1 MLERSP
7 GLLLQSISYLGSHR
21 ILKVLTP
28 EHGLIS
34 LLAKFA
40 ASRKRSWSA
49 LTTPFLLAEW
59 VYVRGKSDLSVLKDG
74 SLVEPFLELKTSYG
88 RLSTAGQMAQ
98 DLLRTQMPEKR
109 AEGPFSLAVESFQEL
124 GAGKNPADV
133 LVHFRKALLDWEGL
147 WNEGNDLKRVHEL
160 FEQRLGQV

>member
-7 GLLLQSISYLGSHR
+7 GLLLQSIPYLGSHR

-59 VYVRGKSDLSVLKDG
+59 VYVRGRTDLFLLKDG
-74 SLVEPFLELKTSYG
+74 SLVDPFLSLKDSYG

-98 DLLRTQMPEKR
+98 DLLKTQMPEKR
-109 AEGPFSLAVESFQEL
+109 ARRPLWERWRDFESWGLERIRPRCWCTS
-124 GAGKNPADV
+124 GGCCSTGKGCGM
-133 LVHFRKALLDWEGL
+133 RG
-147 WNEGNDLKRVHEL
+147 RI
-160 FEQRLGQV
+160 

>member
-7 GLLLQSISYLGSHR
+7 GLLLQSIPYLGSHR

-59 VYVRGKSDLSVLKDG
+59 VYVRGRTDLFLLKDG
-74 SLVEPFLELKTSYG
+74 SLVEPFLALKDNYG
-88 RLSTAGQMAQ
+88 RLAAAGQMAQ
-98 DLLRTQMPEKR
+98 DLLKTQMPEKR
-109 AEGPFSLAVESFQEL
+109 AEGPFAGAVESFREL
-124 GAGKNPADV
+124 AAGKNPAEV
-133 LVHFRKALLDWEGL
+133 LMHFRKMLLDWEGL
-147 WNEGNDLKRVHEL
+147 WNEGTDLKKVHEL
-160 FEQRLGQV
+160 FEQRLG